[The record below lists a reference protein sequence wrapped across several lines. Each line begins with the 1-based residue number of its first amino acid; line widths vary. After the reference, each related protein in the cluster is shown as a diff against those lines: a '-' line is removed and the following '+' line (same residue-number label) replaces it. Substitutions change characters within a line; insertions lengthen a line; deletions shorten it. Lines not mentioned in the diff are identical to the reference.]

1 MNQNPNN
8 PYESTSYGSGS
19 SGQSNPNYSQDQYAR
34 TQQAGPGNNPPSQ
47 YPQPNSNPN
56 PNPYPPNPY
65 EQTPGAAP
73 SPYSYPGGP
82 PTPTP
87 APPPYNQG
95 GYPNQPPTHAPPSY
109 NQGGY
114 PNQPPVYDQ
123 YNQGGGMQPPP
134 QQPRPSNGRRIGL
147 IALVVV
153 VLLAIIGTAI
163 YIPVHN
169 NQVANDN
176 AHSTATAVSIHNT
189 AATAQ
194 ANVTATAQ
202 TIATATAV
210 ASTYPFSATTTL
222 NDPLTDNSKGIG
234 WKTSGNCA
242 FTSGAYHAINSTD
255 NTYYT
260 CPATKSD
267 YTNFTYQATMQ
278 INKGSIAG
286 ITFRGDENAG
296 KNYSFIFDKSG
307 AYLLFLYSSSSS
319 KPSQLQSGDASS
331 AGFKAGLGQSNDIG
345 VVARGSTIDLYVNKQ
360 KVASVTDSTL
370 SHGQIG
376 FIVYDTGNDATD
388 ASFTNAEV
396 WKLS

>member
-19 SGQSNPNYSQDQYAR
+19 SGQSNPNYSQGQYEH
-34 TQQAGPGNNPPSQ
+34 TQQAGPGANYPPSQ
-47 YPQPNSNPN
+47 YPQPNSN

-73 SPYSYPGGP
+73 NPYPYPGGP
-82 PTPTP
+82 P
-87 APPPYNQG
+87 
-95 GYPNQPPTHAPPSY
+95 QPPA
-109 NQGGY
+109 
-114 PNQPPVYDQ
+114 YDQ
-123 YNQGGGMQPPP
+123 YNQGGGMPPP
-134 QQPRPSNGRRIGL
+134 SQQPRPSNGRRIGL

-163 YIPVHN
+163 YIPVHS

-176 AHSTATAVSIHNT
+176 ANSTATAVSIHNA

-222 NDPLTDNSKGIG
+222 NDPLTDNSKGIS
-234 WKTSGNCA
+234 WKKSGNCT
-242 FTSGAYHAINSTD
+242 FSGSAYHATNSTD

-296 KNYSFIFDKSG
+296 KNYSFIFDK
-307 AYLLFLYSSSSS
+307 
-319 KPSQLQSGDASS
+319 
-331 AGFKAGLGQSNDIG
+331 
-345 VVARGSTIDLYVNKQ
+345 R
-360 KVASVTDSTL
+360 
-370 SHGQIG
+370 
-376 FIVYDTGNDATD
+376 
-388 ASFTNAEV
+388 
-396 WKLS
+396 

>member
-19 SGQSNPNYSQDQYAR
+19 SGQSNPNYSQGQYEP
-34 TQQAGPGNNPPSQ
+34 TQQAGPGANYPPSQ
-47 YPQPNSNPN
+47 YPQPNSN

-73 SPYSYPGGP
+73 SPYPYPGGP

-87 APPPYNQG
+87 APPPYNQA
-95 GYPNQPPTHAPPSY
+95 GYPNQPPA
-109 NQGGY
+109 
-114 PNQPPVYDQ
+114 YDQ
-123 YNQGGGMQPPP
+123 YNQGGGMPPP
-134 QQPRPSNGRRIGL
+134 SQQPRPSNGRRIGL

-176 AHSTATAVSIHNT
+176 ANSTATAVSIHNA

-222 NDPLTDNSKGIG
+222 NDPLTDNSKGMS
-234 WKTSGNCA
+234 WKTSGNCS
-242 FTSGAYHAINSTD
+242 FSGSAYHAINSTD

-307 AYLLFLYSSSSS
+307 AYVFFLYTSSSS

-345 VVARGSTIDLYVNKQ
+345 VVARGSSIDLYVNKQ
-360 KVASVTDSTL
+360 KVASVTDSAL

>member
-8 PYESTSYGSGS
+8 PYDSTSYGSGS
-19 SGQSNPNYSQDQYAR
+19 SGQSNPNYSQGQYEQ
-34 TQQAGPGNNPPSQ
+34 TQQAGPGANYQPPQ
-47 YPQPNSNPN
+47 YPQPNSNP
-56 PNPYPPNPY
+56 YPSNPY

-73 SPYSYPGGP
+73 GPYSYPGGS

-87 APPPYNQG
+87 APPPYNQAG
-95 GYPNQPPTHAPPSY
+95 APIQPPPY
-109 NQGGY
+109 N
-114 PNQPPVYDQ
+114 Q

-134 QQPRPSNGRRIGL
+134 QQPRSSNGRRIGL

-153 VLLAIIGTAI
+153 ILLAIIGTAI

-169 NQVANDN
+169 NQVATDHTN
-176 AHSTATAVSIHNT
+176 ATATADSVHNAT
-189 AATAQ
+189 ATAQ

-202 TIATATAV
+202 VVATATAV
-210 ASTYPFSATTTL
+210 ASTYPFSATTAL

-234 WKTSGNCA
+234 WKTSGNCT
-242 FTSGAYHAINSTD
+242 FSGSAYHTINSTD

-267 YTNFTYQATMQ
+267 YSNFTYQATMQ

-307 AYLLFLYSSSSS
+307 AYVLFLYTSSSS

-345 VVARGSTIDLYVNKQ
+345 VVARGSSIDLYVNKQ
-360 KVASVTDSTL
+360 KVASITDSTL

>member
-34 TQQAGPGNNPPSQ
+34 TQQAGPGANNPPPQ
-47 YPQPNSNPN
+47 YPQSN

-73 SPYSYPGGP
+73 NPYSYPGGP
-82 PTPTP
+82 PSPSP
-87 APPPYNQG
+87 APPPYNQP
-95 GYPNQPPTHAPPSY
+95 GYPNQPPP
-109 NQGGY
+109 
-114 PNQPPVYDQ
+114 YDQ

-134 QQPRPSNGRRIGL
+134 PQQPRSSNGRRIGL

-176 AHSTATAVSIHNT
+176 ANATATAVSFHDAT
-189 AATAQ
+189 ATAQ

-202 TIATATAV
+202 VVATATAV

-222 NDPLTDNSKGIG
+222 NDPLTDNSKGVG
-234 WKTSGNCA
+234 WKTSANCT
-242 FTSGAYHAINSTD
+242 FSGSAYHAINSTD

-267 YTNFTYQATMQ
+267 YSNFTYQTTMQ

-307 AYLLFLYSSSSS
+307 AFVLFLYTSSSS

-360 KVASVTDSTL
+360 KVSSVTDSAL